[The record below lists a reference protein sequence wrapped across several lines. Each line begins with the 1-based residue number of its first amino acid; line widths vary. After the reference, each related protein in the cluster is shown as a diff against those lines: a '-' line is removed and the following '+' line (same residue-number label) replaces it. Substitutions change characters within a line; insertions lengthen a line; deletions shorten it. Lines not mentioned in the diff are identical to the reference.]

1 MAKTKKI
8 TVKDVEIS
16 VLLKG
21 DENDYICLTDMTKG
35 FDGGSKLIEKWLSNK
50 STIDFLGVWESMNN
64 PNFNSPEFWGIR
76 KETGSNSF
84 YISISEY
91 VKKTNAIGIFAKAGR
106 YGGTFAHKDIAYHF

>member
-35 FDGGSKLIEKWLSNK
+35 FDGGSKLIEKWLSNNLLLI
-50 STIDFLGVWESMNN
+50 SL
-64 PNFNSPEFWGIR
+64 EF
-76 KETGSNSF
+76 
-84 YISISEY
+84 
-91 VKKTNAIGIFAKAGR
+91 GR
-106 YGGTFAHKDIAYHF
+106 V